1 MNLANKLTLM
11 RVILVPFFVA
21 FMLIDAIP
29 LNYLWALLVF
39 AIASITDM
47 LDGKI
52 ARKYNMI
59 TSFGKFLDPL
69 ADKILVAAALV
80 CFVQLGW
87 CSAWVTALIL
97 AREFVV
103 SGVRLVAASSEK
115 KAVIAAGMLGKLKT
129 AMTMVAI
136 CVILFMWI
144 LVQFG
149 AISPEAFPI
158 QIISDVLMYIA
169 AALTV
174 ASGVKAKKEIG
185 GRFRRTAEPA
195 MPDCAHRLFSF
206 FGKYFKPVQFRG
218 AAHSY
223 PECSNE
229 NRVHTPAAITQ

>member
-1 MNLANKLTLM
+1 MNIANKLTLM

-21 FMLIDAIP
+21 FMLIGAIP
-29 LNYLWALLVF
+29 LNYLWALVVF
-39 AIASITDM
+39 AVASITDM

-80 CFVQLGW
+80 CFVQLG
-87 CSAWVTALIL
+87 AWVTALIL

-115 KAVIAAGMLGKLKT
+115 KVVIAAGMLGKMKT

-144 LVQFG
+144 LTQFG
-149 AISPEAFPI
+149 AISPEGFPI
-158 QIISDVLMYIA
+158 QIISDILMYIA

-174 ASGVKAKKEIG
+174 ASGVKYLYDYREFIDPTK
-185 GRFRRTAEPA
+185 
-195 MPDCAHRLFSF
+195 
-206 FGKYFKPVQFRG
+206 
-218 AAHSY
+218 
-223 PECSNE
+223 
-229 NRVHTPAAITQ
+229 

>member
-1 MNLANKLTLM
+1 MNLANKLTIF
-11 RVILVPFFVA
+11 RVIIVPFFVF
-21 FMLIDAIP
+21 FMCFTGIEHRYLYALILFI
-29 LNYLWALLVF
+29 V
-39 AIASITDM
+39 ASLTDM

-115 KAVIAAGMLGKLKT
+115 KLVIPAGILGKLKT

-149 AISPEAFPI
+149 AISPVTF
-158 QIISDVLMYIA
+158 QVQLISDILMYIA
-169 AALTV
+169 AALTA
-174 ASGVKAKKEIG
+174 ASGVKYLYDYREFIDPTK
-185 GRFRRTAEPA
+185 
-195 MPDCAHRLFSF
+195 
-206 FGKYFKPVQFRG
+206 
-218 AAHSY
+218 
-223 PECSNE
+223 
-229 NRVHTPAAITQ
+229 

>member
-11 RVILVPFFVA
+11 RVVMVPFFVA
-21 FMLIDAIP
+21 FMLISALP
-29 LNYLWALLVF
+29 YNYLWALVVF
-39 AIASITDM
+39 AAASITDM

-115 KAVIAAGMLGKLKT
+115 KLVIPAGILGKLKT

-149 AISPEAFPI
+149 AISPVTFPV
-158 QIISDVLMYIA
+158 QLISDILMYIA
-169 AALTV
+169 AALTA
-174 ASGVKAKKEIG
+174 ASGVKYLY
-185 GRFRRTAEPA
+185 
-195 MPDCAHRLFSF
+195 D
-206 FGKYFKPVQFRG
+206 Y
-218 AAHSY
+218 
-223 PECSNE
+223 
-229 NRVHTPAAITQ
+229 RVFIDPTK

>member
-29 LNYLWALLVF
+29 MNYLWAAVVF
-39 AIASITDM
+39 AAASITDM

-80 CFVQLGW
+80 CFVEVGW

-115 KAVIAAGMLGKLKT
+115 KLVIPAGILGKLKT
-129 AMTMVAI
+129 AMTMVAV
-136 CVILFMWI
+136 CVILLLHI
-144 LVQFG
+144 LEDFRVIYGTPYVYSIQPMGFG
-149 AISPEAFPI
+149 FPI
-158 QIISDVLMYIA
+158 QLVSDILMYIA

-174 ASGVKAKKEIG
+174 ASGVKYLYDYREFIDPTK
-185 GRFRRTAEPA
+185 
-195 MPDCAHRLFSF
+195 
-206 FGKYFKPVQFRG
+206 
-218 AAHSY
+218 
-223 PECSNE
+223 
-229 NRVHTPAAITQ
+229 

>member
-1 MNLANKLTLM
+1 MNLANRLTLM
-11 RVILVPFFVA
+11 RVVMVPFFVA
-21 FMLIDAIP
+21 FMLIGALP
-29 LNYLWALLVF
+29 YNYLWAFVVF
-39 AIASITDM
+39 AVASITDM

-115 KAVIAAGMLGKLKT
+115 KLVIPAGILGKLKT

-149 AISPEAFPI
+149 AISPVTFPV
-158 QIISDVLMYIA
+158 QIISDILMYIA

-174 ASGVKAKKEIG
+174 ASGVKYLYDYREFIDPTK
-185 GRFRRTAEPA
+185 
-195 MPDCAHRLFSF
+195 
-206 FGKYFKPVQFRG
+206 
-218 AAHSY
+218 
-223 PECSNE
+223 
-229 NRVHTPAAITQ
+229 

>member
-11 RVILVPFFVA
+11 RVVMVPFFVA
-21 FMLIDAIP
+21 FMLISALP
-29 LNYLWALLVF
+29 YNYLWALVVF
-39 AIASITDM
+39 AAASITDM

-115 KAVIAAGMLGKLKT
+115 KLVIPAGILGKLKT

-149 AISPEAFPI
+149 AISPVTFPV
-158 QIISDVLMYIA
+158 QLISDILMYIA
-169 AALTV
+169 AALTA
-174 ASGVKAKKEIG
+174 ASGVKYLYDYREFIDPTK
-185 GRFRRTAEPA
+185 
-195 MPDCAHRLFSF
+195 
-206 FGKYFKPVQFRG
+206 
-218 AAHSY
+218 
-223 PECSNE
+223 
-229 NRVHTPAAITQ
+229 

>member
-103 SGVRLVAASSEK
+103 
-115 KAVIAAGMLGKLKT
+115 
-129 AMTMVAI
+129 
-136 CVILFMWI
+136 
-144 LVQFG
+144 
-149 AISPEAFPI
+149 
-158 QIISDVLMYIA
+158 
-169 AALTV
+169 
-174 ASGVKAKKEIG
+174 
-185 GRFRRTAEPA
+185 
-195 MPDCAHRLFSF
+195 
-206 FGKYFKPVQFRG
+206 
-218 AAHSY
+218 
-223 PECSNE
+223 PECALW
-229 NRVHTPAAITQ
+229 RLPARRRQLSRRECSESSRPQ

>member
-29 LNYLWALLVF
+29 MNYLWAAVVF
-39 AIASITDM
+39 AAASITDM

-80 CFVQLGW
+80 CFVEVGW

-115 KAVIAAGMLGKLKT
+115 KLVIPAGMLGKLKT
-129 AMTMVAI
+129 AMTMVAV
-136 CVILFMWI
+136 CVILLLHI
-144 LVQFG
+144 LEDFRVIYGIPYVYSIQPMGFG
-149 AISPEAFPI
+149 FPI
-158 QIISDVLMYIA
+158 QLVSDILMYIA

-174 ASGVKAKKEIG
+174 ASGVKYLYDYREFIDPTK
-185 GRFRRTAEPA
+185 
-195 MPDCAHRLFSF
+195 
-206 FGKYFKPVQFRG
+206 
-218 AAHSY
+218 
-223 PECSNE
+223 
-229 NRVHTPAAITQ
+229 